1 LDFWG
6 DPDPAV
12 PSGPPF
18 FAFSSSLPRKPGK
31 NGEQAFRPDSAWL
44 GLAPTLI
51 PRMRVRKR
59 NRKLKD
65 SFEKVKKKIQ
75 NILGRG
81 AFCFANGFFL

>member
-1 LDFWG
+1 
-6 DPDPAV
+6 
-12 PSGPPF
+12 
-18 FAFSSSLPRKPGK
+18 
-31 NGEQAFRPDSAWL
+31 
-44 GLAPTLI
+44 
-51 PRMRVRKR
+51 MRVRKR